1 MVGAVMDGQSSHTPA
16 ASKPIAA
23 IVIFVFTDRL
33 LGVVFQRAMWGRDCR
48 ITSS

>member
-23 IVIFVFTDRL
+23 IIAFLFTDRL
-33 LGVVFQRAMWGRDCR
+33 LGTIF
-48 ITSS
+48 

>member
-23 IVIFVFTDRL
+23 MVILVFMDR
-33 LGVVFQRAMWGRDCR
+33 
-48 ITSS
+48 SSGLFSGKQCGTARME